1 VPDAN
6 PPRLLSFT
14 LDGWSVL
21 GGPVSVLLEDRVAV
35 LVGRNGA
42 GKSAILEG
50 FEAIA
55 ARAIGKVN
63 GLNPYEADSIPRILT
78 IEILTPYGR
87 RLEYKYKLIDNVYIE
102 VEQDPND
109 DDAEV
114 VLAQSSWDDCCQYID
129 CDSEI
134 IWTTEL
140 GVTTFETEDNKTSTI
155 LGKTSSLAARRQQY
169 PESITGK
176 IPDEMNWIYSVLIG
190 VRLVGKNTVRQN
202 SRRRPSFLQNSRK
215 GFLLNSSSLI
225 DRLALQILQLS
236 SQDQDE
242 LTLVCKRIGLCN
254 KISDKSFEA
263 KDELQSNIENKESL
277 HVILLDETNIGLL
290 SDGTLRILSIL
301 VGLIKSAPGS
311 TTIIEEPEMQIHPGL
326 LEKLLN
332 EIEAYTFEDNLILS
346 SHSPQ
351 VVAWTD
357 PNKINLVHRQDG
369 RTYIRKLGEND
380 IHQVTRYLQEDG
392 NLGEWIYSGIL
403 DE

>member
-21 GGPVSVLLEDRVAV
+21 GGPVTVSLEDRVAV

-55 ARAIGKVN
+55 SRAIGKVN
-63 GLNPYEADSIPRILT
+63 GLQPYEIDSIPRILI
-78 IEILTPYGR
+78 IEILTPFGR
-87 RLEYKYKLIDNVYIE
+87 RLEYKYELIDNIYIE
-102 VEQDPND
+102 VEPDPND
-109 DDAEV
+109 AAAEV
-114 VLAQSSWDDCCQYID
+114 VLAQLSWDDCCQYID

-140 GVTTFETEDNKTSTI
+140 GVTTFETEDNKISTI

-190 VRLVGKNTVRQN
+190 VRLVGKNTIRQN
-202 SRRRPSFLQNSRK
+202 SRRHPSFLRNSRQ
-215 GFLLNSSSLI
+215 GFLLGSSSLI
-225 DRLALQILQLS
+225 DSLARQILYLS
-236 SQDQDE
+236 PQELDE
-242 LTLVCKRIGLCN
+242 LMMICRRIGLAQ
-254 KISDKSFEA
+254 KISTKSFESNEEVQQNS
-263 KDELQSNIENKESL
+263 KDKESL
-277 HVILLDETNIGLL
+277 HAVLLDETNIGLL

-311 TTIIEEPEMQIHPGL
+311 TTIVEEPEMQIHPGL

-332 EIEAYTFEDNLILS
+332 EIEAYTFEDNLVLS

-357 PNKINLVHRQDG
+357 PNKINLVYRQDD
-369 RTYIRKLGEND
+369 RTYVRKLGEDD

>member
-14 LDGWSVL
+14 LDAWSVL
-21 GGPVSVLLEDRVAV
+21 GGPVTVSLEDRVAV

-55 ARAIGKVN
+55 SRAIGKIN
-63 GLNPYEADSIPRILT
+63 GRQPDKIENFPRVLN
-78 IEILTPYGR
+78 IEIMTPYGR
-87 RLEYKYKLIDNVYIE
+87 RLKYKYEVSSFYTE
-102 VEQDPND
+102 VEPDPTD
-109 DDAEV
+109 DYQELV
-114 VLAQSSWDDCCQYID
+114 VTRFSWDDCCQYLD
-129 CDSEI
+129 CNNEI
-134 IWTTEL
+134 LWTTEL
-140 GVTTFETEDNKTSTI
+140 GVTTFETEENKASAI
-155 LGKTSSLAARRQQY
+155 LGNTSSLVARRQQY
-169 PESITGK
+169 SESVTGK
-176 IPDEMNWIYSVLIG
+176 IPDEMNWIYSILAG
-190 VRLVGKNTVRQN
+190 VRLVGKSTIRQDFN
-202 SRRRPSFLQNSRK
+202 RRPSFLQNSRQ
-215 GFLLNSSSLI
+215 GFLLSSSSLI
-225 DRLALQILQLS
+225 DHLARQILYLS
-236 SQDQDE
+236 SQELDE
-242 LTLVCKRIGLCN
+242 LTMICSRIGISQ
-254 KISDKSFEA
+254 KISIKSFEA
-263 KDELQSNIENKESL
+263 LEGTKENAENKESL
-277 HVILLDETNIGLL
+277 HAVLMDETNIGLL

-301 VGLIKSAPGS
+301 VALIKSSSIS

-332 EIEAYTFEDNLILS
+332 EIGAYTFEENLILS

-357 PNKINLVHRQDG
+357 PNKINLVYRQDG

>member
-6 PPRLLSFT
+6 PPRLLSFA

-21 GGPVSVLLEDRVAV
+21 GGPVTVSLEDGVAV

-55 ARAIGKVN
+55 ARAIDKTN
-63 GLNPYEADSIPRILT
+63 GRQLDEIENIPRIVI
-78 IEILTPYGR
+78 IEIMTPYGR
-87 RLEYKYKLIDNVYIE
+87 RLKYKYEITDETKLDQSEDNFESI
-102 VEQDPND
+102 
-109 DDAEV
+109 
-114 VLAQSSWDDCCQYID
+114 LARLSWCDCCKYLDLDGETLWI
-129 CDSEI
+129 
-134 IWTTEL
+134 TEK
-140 GVTTFETEDNKTSTI
+140 GVTTFETKDNKRTVI
-155 LGKTSSLAARRQQY
+155 LGNTSSLAARRQQY
-169 PESITGK
+169 AESITGK
-176 IPDEMNWIYSVLIG
+176 IPDEMDWIYSVLAG
-190 VRLVGKNTVRQN
+190 VRLVGKNTVRQK
-202 SRRRPSFLQNSRK
+202 SRRRPSFLRKSPK
-215 GFLLNSSSLI
+215 GFLLDSSSLI
-225 DRLALQILQLS
+225 DRLAIQILHLS
-236 SQDQDE
+236 LQEQDE
-242 LTLVCKRIGLCN
+242 LTLVCNRIGIAN
-254 KISDKSFEA
+254 KVLDKSFEA
-263 KDELQSNIENKESL
+263 TEETRSNKESL
-277 HVILLDETNIGLL
+277 HAVLLDETNIGLL
-290 SDGTLRILSIL
+290 SDGTLQVLSIL

-332 EIEAYTFEDNLILS
+332 EIEAYTFEDNLIIS